1 LDIILTED
9 AAIPLLGIYPE
20 DVPTG
25 NKNTCSS
32 MFIAALFI
40 IARSW
45 KEPRCPSTEEWIQK
59 MWYIYTVEYYSAIRN
74 NEFMKFLDKWMYL
87 EDMILSEVNQ
97 SQKKSLDMH
106 SLISGY

>member
-1 LDIILTED
+1 MDIVLLED
-9 AAIPLLGIYPE
+9 PAIPLLGIYPE

-25 NKNTCSS
+25 NKNTCST

-59 MWYIYTVEYYSAIRN
+59 IWNINTMEYHSTVKN

-87 EDMILSEVNQ
+87 EDIILSEVAQ
-97 SQKKSLDMH
+97 SQKKSLDMY
-106 SLISGY
+106 SIDF